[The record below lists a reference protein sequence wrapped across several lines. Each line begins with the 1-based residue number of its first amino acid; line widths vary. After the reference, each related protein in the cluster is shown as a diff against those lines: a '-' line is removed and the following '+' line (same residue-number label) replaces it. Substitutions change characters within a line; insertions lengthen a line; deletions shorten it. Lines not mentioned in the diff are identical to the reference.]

1 MCQNTNKCTVITLLV
16 DLYYVTGRFSVV
28 TLLVNFHYITAYFI
42 YYITGKSYYITGR
55 NYIIGR
61 LLLHFWSILRYW
73 SIITLLVVTYPHW
86 HGTEEDAEG
95 RQ

>member
-1 MCQNTNKCTVITLLV
+1 MCQNTKKCTVITLLV
-16 DLYYVTGRFSVV
+16 DLYYVT
-28 TLLVNFHYITAYFI
+28 ACFI

-61 LLLHFWSILRYW
+61 LLLHFWSILRYR